1 MFTGFEKR
9 IRRAADTGARAESDG
24 KSFCAVTNNTM
35 IKRQARMINIFV
47 SAARFDKSGFLIM
60 TGGVFHSRRSVF
72 RLHVN
77 TCAFENHVG
86 RIHFAYCVFNSL
98 EYIRRTVEIRFY
110 DGKKKEKISIHDAYR
125 VSHED
130 FLIAFHPSICTYLD
144 FLLFVRT
151 TFKSSTL
158 LHFYGFRYFSSI

>member
-110 DGKKKEKISIHDAYR
+110 DGKKKRKNKYTWCIQGVPR
-125 VSHED
+125 
-130 FLIAFHPSICTYLD
+130 
-144 FLLFVRT
+144 
-151 TFKSSTL
+151 
-158 LHFYGFRYFSSI
+158 GFPNCFSSEYMHIFGFFIIRTHNI